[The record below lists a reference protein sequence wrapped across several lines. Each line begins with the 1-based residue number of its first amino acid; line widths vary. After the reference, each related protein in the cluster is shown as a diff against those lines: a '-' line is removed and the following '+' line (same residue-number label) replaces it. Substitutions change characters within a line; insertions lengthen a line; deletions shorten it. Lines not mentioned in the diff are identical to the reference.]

1 MWGILH
7 GVDGDDGRGCCDGGD
22 EGCDDADVVF
32 VDDYPARA
40 AAAAAAGDGDGD
52 GVVIMNDRWR
62 AGGVVM
68 KQDLE
73 TFNAQQQLCQ
83 FHIMFLAKANDATCR
98 IFPDLS
104 VSGGLL
110 VEASQND

>member
-1 MWGILH
+1 M
-7 GVDGDDGRGCCDGGD
+7 
-22 EGCDDADVVF
+22 
-32 VDDYPARA
+32 
-40 AAAAAAGDGDGD
+40 
-52 GVVIMNDRWR
+52 
-62 AGGVVM
+62 M